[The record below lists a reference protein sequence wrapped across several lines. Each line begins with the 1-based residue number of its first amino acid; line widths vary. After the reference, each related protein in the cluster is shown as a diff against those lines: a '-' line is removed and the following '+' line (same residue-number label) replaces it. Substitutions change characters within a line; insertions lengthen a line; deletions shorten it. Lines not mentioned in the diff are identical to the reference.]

1 MAQEVS
7 LGSKQG
13 MEALM
18 ARANLGPTE
27 YLSLSSGLRT
37 PTDDRG
43 AKRVSL
49 NDEYSTTQTLPL
61 MKNVVKLELN
71 DRPNQLNKQR
81 RDPVADLK

>member
-1 MAQEVS
+1 
-7 LGSKQG
+7 
-13 MEALM
+13 M

-43 AKRVSL
+43 MKRVSL
-49 NDEYSTTQTLPL
+49 TDANSTTQTLPL

-71 DRPNQLNKQR
+71 DRP
-81 RDPVADLK
+81 